1 MTYISPILRPSLL
14 SIAVC
19 LSAGFGV
26 PVVATAQG
34 FALHGHPQTPS
45 TSDGLALQ
53 LPSTLGHLRGSVA
66 VTLDYAASPLVA
78 SGVPGADPNT
88 DLLGHRLQAHAAL
101 ALGLGERFE
110 LHVVVPMVLDQGGD
124 DPGAQGLSVAAPE
137 SSGLADAVV
146 GGSARLLGDN
156 DSGLQLGVVA
166 SLVLP
171 TGSPAALA
179 GDDGLGGRGGV
190 MLAAGSD
197 DLRFAVESGVAL
209 LPSRT
214 YGLTESGSEMYARA
228 GVHVGVTRGLRV
240 LVELQASSRLKQFLR
255 RYESPAEALL
265 GLRYQTGGGLM
276 LGVGGGVGL
285 TQAPGVPSVRG
296 LLTLGYAFGATV
308 EGNQLRVGDANNEP
322 TTEEAIPRA
331 PAAPTDSD
339 HDGVDDL
346 EDRCPSSAEDVDGF
360 EDDDGC
366 PDEDND
372 RDGVPDESDACPNE
386 AEEMTGDGDGDGCPG
401 TSTKASS
408 PTTPSEPRSPE
419 PAPSAPAQ
427 PGWKVVQEALPA
439 PITFSFQS
447 EQLTPEAERV
457 LIQFAALI
465 RRYPRV
471 RLSIE
476 GHASLEAEAVD
487 RDGLARQRRGN
498 MDISRGR
505 AERVARILIA
515 RGARAQSIETRPLGS
530 DRPLTT
536 NDTESGR
543 AQNRRVEIRVLR

>member
-1 MTYISPILRPSLL
+1 MCLCVGIGAP
-14 SIAVC
+14 AV
-19 LSAGFGV
+19 A
-26 PVVATAQG
+26 AAQG
-34 FALHGHPQTPS
+34 FALHGYPQTPS

-53 LPSTLGHLRGSVA
+53 LPSTLGHLRGSAA

-78 SGVPGADPNT
+78 SAVPGADPDT

-101 ALGLGERFE
+101 ALGVGERFE
-110 LHVVVPMVLDQGGD
+110 FHVVLPMVLDQGGD
-124 DPGAQGLSVAAPE
+124 DPGAQGLSVPAPE
-137 SSGLADAVV
+137 SSGLGDVAV

-171 TGSPAALA
+171 TGSTAALA
-179 GDDGLGGRGGV
+179 GDDGLGGRGGL

-209 LPSRT
+209 RPSRT
-214 YGLTESGSEMYARA
+214 YGLTESGSSVYARA
-228 GVHVGVTRGLRV
+228 GVHVGVTQGLRV
-240 LVELQASSRLKQFLR
+240 LMELQANSRLKRLAR
-255 RYESPAEALL
+255 NYESPAEALL

-296 LLTLGYAFGATV
+296 LLTLGYAFGARV
-308 EGNQLRVGDANNEP
+308 EGNQLRVGDATDQS
-322 TTEEAIPRA
+322 TTEEASPRE

-372 RDGVPDESDACPNE
+372 RDGVPDASDACPNE

-401 TSTKASS
+401 TAASNP
-408 PTTPSEPRSPE
+408 PTPQEPNT
-419 PAPSAPAQ
+419 PAPPRPEQGQ

-439 PITFSFQS
+439 PITFGFQS

-457 LIQFAALI
+457 LIEFVTVI
-465 RRYPRV
+465 RRHPRV

-505 AERVARILIA
+505 AERVARMLIA
-515 RGARAQSIETRPLGS
+515 RGARAQSIETRALGS